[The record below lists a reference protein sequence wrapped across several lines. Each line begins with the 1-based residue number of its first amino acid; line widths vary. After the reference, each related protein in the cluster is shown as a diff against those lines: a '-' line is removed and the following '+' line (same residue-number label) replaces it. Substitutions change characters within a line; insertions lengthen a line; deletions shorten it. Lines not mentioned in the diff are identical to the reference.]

1 MKPSY
6 TSTPRSMDTAVLIPS
21 ADPIE
26 YGPRE
31 NSGIAQAVVYAVCLF
46 SFMAAIYFAVYP

>member
-6 TSTPRSMDTAVLIPS
+6 TSTPRSMDTAVFIPS

-26 YGPRE
+26 YGSRE
-31 NSGIAQAVVYAVCLF
+31 KNDITQAVVYAVCLF
-46 SFMAAIYFAVYP
+46 GFVAAIYFAVYH

>member
-6 TSTPRSMDTAVLIPS
+6 TSTPRSMDTAVFIPS

-31 NSGIAQAVVYAVCLF
+31 NNAIAQTVVYAVCLF
-46 SFMAAIYFAVYP
+46 SIIAAIYFAAYH